1 MLCAPDEGPVAERL
15 VRPQKGLYR
24 LEWFDD
30 DPAVEFHPSVSEMFA
45 LLREN
50 GFELLDFRELF
61 APEDAVDHEY
71 YDTVP
76 AEWAKRWPDEEIWR
90 RAPARV
96 SVPPAPPLLLASRSP
111 QRRAILEQLGVPF
124 EVALPQFEEAVG
136 GADPAETV
144 RENARGKA
152 RSVAGVAAERPVLG
166 VDTEVV
172 VEGRVFGKPGERL
185 RGRGDAGGARRPDA
199 RGRLGLCLLT
209 PGWEEVEHEVT
220 RVSFRELDARD
231 LAAYVGTGE
240 WEGRAGA
247 YAVQGRGA
255 ALVERIEGDYLNVV
269 GLPAALLVRLLAE
282 RFPGVYGFG

>member
-1 MLCAPDEGPVAERL
+1 
-15 VRPQKGLYR
+15 
-24 LEWFDD
+24 
-30 DPAVEFHPSVSEMFA
+30 
-45 LLREN
+45 
-50 GFELLDFRELF
+50 
-61 APEDAVDHEY
+61 
-71 YDTVP
+71 
-76 AEWAKRWPDEEIWR
+76 
-90 RAPARV
+90 V

-124 EVALPQFEEAVG
+124 EVVLPQFEEAVG
-136 GADPAETV
+136 GTDPSETV

-172 VEGRVFGKPGERL
+172 VGGRVFGKPGNASEAEAML
-185 RGRGDAGGARRPDA
+185 EALAGRTHEVVS
-199 RGRLGLCLLT
+199 GLCLLT

-231 LAAYVGTGE
+231 LGADIGTGE

-269 GLPAALLVRLLAE
+269 GLPAALLVRLLAD